1 MDGQPA
7 WRFCGKCNGM
17 FFNGDPDRKGNCPGG
32 GTHQA
37 QGFVFYLLHDVPNP
51 STVGQP
57 GWSFCDKCFGMFFV
71 GNPGEPPLTT
81 SHCQAGGQHRAQ
93 GFHFVLQHDVPS
105 TVGQPGWSF
114 CDKCNGMFFV
124 GNPGEPPLTTSHCP
138 AGGQHRAQGFH
149 FVLPHR
155 EFPNPKIR
163 IVVPPDRRSFAVEG
177 RGFEL
182 GQPVKITHH
191 RKSGSTLSEGIDQ
204 ISSDSA
210 GRFLFQVDF
219 GGSIIDSGSA
229 LAFDFGSGETAKDSF
244 G

>member
-1 MDGQPA
+1 MQRNVLQRRSRQKRQLPWGRNAPGS
-7 WRFCGKCNGM
+7 RFR
-17 FFNGDPDRKGNCPGG
+17 FLSSARRSESEYG
-32 GTHQA
+32 GTA
-37 QGFVFYLLHDVPNP
+37 GLVFLRQMFWDVLRWKSGRTSPDNKP
-51 STVGQP
+51 LP
-57 GWSFCDKCFGMFFV
+57 G
-71 GNPGEPPLTT
+71 
-81 SHCQAGGQHRAQ
+81 GGQHRAQ